1 MQDLPKDPVLLL
13 SAINLKL
20 RDYYK
25 SLDELCEDLNISR
38 DELEMKLKQIDYAY
52 DADANQFK

>member
-1 MQDLPKDPVLLL
+1 MQDLPKDPVMLL
-13 SAINLKL
+13 SAIKL

>member
-1 MQDLPKDPVLLL
+1 MQDLPKDPVMLL

-38 DELEMKLKQIDYAY
+38 DELE
-52 DADANQFK
+52 ADRLCI

>member
-1 MQDLPKDPVLLL
+1 MQDLPKDPVMLL

-20 RDYYK
+20 R
-25 SLDELCEDLNISR
+25 EDLNISR

>member
-1 MQDLPKDPVLLL
+1 MQDLPKDPVMLL

-38 DELEMKLKQIDYAY
+38 DELEMKLKQIDYEY

>member
-1 MQDLPKDPVLLL
+1 MQDLPKDPVMLL

-25 SLDELCEDLNISR
+25 SLDELCEDLNIRR